1 MLLSVFSF
9 KYKKTSLAHITA
21 VWTSPNLCYAFTS
34 NDFVFQTGP
43 VLLHSWGV
51 NHNFGPWMNKTQMQH
66 MISLVPCSFFD
77 FFKIIRIWKKHPQ
90 PSVEVPPNKK
100 IPNDVQFSWNPT
112 KVMDLA
118 GLLFVEFLGW
128 LFQGWG
134 PGMGWGWD
142 GMDSQA
148 LAGWCGWFKAGVPM
162 GFLFSWSLRP
172 TWFQGVI
179 GLGVIF
185 DWWLKGGN
193 HPPFMHFGSI
203 LLTQ

>member
-1 MLLSVFSF
+1 MNISQPLLCIHLERFCFPNRSSF
-9 KYKKTSLAHITA
+9 TTQLVGEPQFWAM
-21 VWTSPNLCYAFTS
+21 
-34 NDFVFQTGP
+34 DEQ
-43 VLLHSWGV
+43 
-51 NHNFGPWMNKTQMQH
+51 NKDSTYDY
-66 MISLVPCSFFD
+66 MISVVPCSFFD

-90 PSVEVPPNKK
+90 PSVELPLNKK
-100 IPNDVQFSWNPT
+100 IPNDLQFSWNPT

-128 LFQGWG
+128 LFQGWE